1 MSGSDTDATTDQQY
15 LAGSAES
22 AQAEWRI
29 GVGTPAA
36 IWRWLDAMPGYAT
49 ASFMLNVFERG
60 PVPERMPDAEVKA
73 SFDAYA
79 PEFDRHIRSLDY
91 RAPELIAEVLAR
103 RLPAAA
109 ARLDVLDGGCG
120 TGLVAPLLRGYARH
134 LTGVDLSPAMLE
146 RARRTG
152 LYDRLVEGE
161 LGAFLAA
168 HPQAFDLCVLADV
181 LVYFGD
187 LHAIVAAA
195 AGALKTAG
203 LIAFSLEKSDRP
215 GSHLHPTG
223 RYSQHPEHVRAALA
237 AAGFV
242 AIERGEADIR
252 VEGSAPVVGLIV
264 SARMPG

>member
-1 MSGSDTDATTDQQY
+1 
-15 LAGSAES
+15 
-22 AQAEWRI
+22 
-29 GVGTPAA
+29 
-36 IWRWLDAMPGYAT
+36 MPGYAT